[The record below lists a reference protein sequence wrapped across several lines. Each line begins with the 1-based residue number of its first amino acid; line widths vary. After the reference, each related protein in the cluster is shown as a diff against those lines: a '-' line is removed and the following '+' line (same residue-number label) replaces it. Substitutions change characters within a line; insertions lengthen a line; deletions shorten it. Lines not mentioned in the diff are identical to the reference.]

1 MKLVSA
7 QRGMTLI
14 GWLLTL
20 VLIGYFVL
28 LVLRLAPGYLEY
40 LNVAKTLESLQSEST
55 LMDMTPGEIRKL
67 IGKRFDVNNVHS
79 ISPKDVKIDKQRGK
93 VIVGVDYEVR
103 APMLA
108 NIFLVT
114 HFKREIEAGSH

>member
-1 MKLVSA
+1 MKLVNA

-40 LNVAKTLESLQSEST
+40 LNVAKTLESLHSESA
-55 LMDMTPGEIRKL
+55 LADMTPTQIRT
-67 IGKRFDVNNVHS
+67 IIAKRFDVNDVHS
-79 ISPKDVKIDKQRGK
+79 ISPKHVNIKKQGGKIT
-93 VIVGVDYEVR
+93 VGVDYEVR
-103 APMLA
+103 APMLG
-108 NIFLVT
+108 NVSLVT
-114 HFKREIEAGSH
+114 HFRKEIEAGSR

>member
-1 MKLVSA
+1 MKLLSA

-40 LNVAKTLESLQSEST
+40 LNVAKTLESLHSEST
-55 LMDMTPGEIRKL
+55 LAEMAPAEIRKI
-67 IGKRFDVNNVHS
+67 IGKRFDVNDVHS
-79 ISPKDVKIDKQRGK
+79 ITPKDVKINKERGRM
-93 VIVGVDYEVR
+93 IIGVDYEVR
-103 APMLA
+103 APMLG
-108 NIFLVT
+108 NVSLVT
-114 HFKREIEAGSH
+114 HFKKEIEAEAR

>member
-1 MKLVSA
+1 MKLFNA

-55 LMDMTPGEIRKL
+55 LADMTTAEIRSI
-67 IGKRFDVNNVHS
+67 IGRRFDVNDVHS
-79 ISPKDVKIDKQRGK
+79 IKPKDVAIDKQRGQM
-93 VIVGVDYEVR
+93 IIGVDYEVR
-103 APMLA
+103 APMLG
-108 NIFLVT
+108 NVFLVT
-114 HFKREIEAGSH
+114 HFKKQIEAGIR

>member
-1 MKLVSA
+1 MKLLSA

-40 LNVAKTLESLQSEST
+40 LNVAKTLESLHSEST
-55 LMDMTPGEIRKL
+55 LAEMTPAEIRKI
-67 IGKRFDVNNVHS
+67 IGKRFDVNDVHS
-79 ISPKDVKIDKQRGK
+79 ITPKDVKINKERGRM
-93 VIVGVDYEVR
+93 IIGVDYEVR
-103 APMLA
+103 APMLG
-108 NIFLVT
+108 NVSLVT
-114 HFKREIEAGSH
+114 HFKKEIEAEAR

>member
-1 MKLVSA
+1 MKLFNA

-28 LVLRLAPGYLEY
+28 LALRLAPGYLEY

-55 LMDMTPGEIRKL
+55 LADMTTAEIRSI
-67 IGKRFDVNNVHS
+67 IGRRFDVNDVHS
-79 ISPKDVKIDKQRGK
+79 IKPKDVAIDKQRGQM
-93 VIVGVDYEVR
+93 IIGVDYEVR
-103 APMLA
+103 APMLG
-108 NIFLVT
+108 NVFLVT
-114 HFKREIEAGSH
+114 HFKKQIEAGIR